1 MNARTVAVT
10 GATGFLGRHLVKRLA
25 EDGWT
30 VRLLTRRDV
39 LCSEWRN
46 ITPQIVIGDV
56 RDPEA
61 MRRLCVGADL
71 LVHAAGLIKAS
82 GRPAFD
88 AVNVEGARHAARA
101 ALAADAMMILISS
114 LAAREPALSDYAAS
128 KHAGEGVAQAILG
141 EKLTIV
147 RPPALYG
154 PGDRETFALFAAAQS
169 VPFLPVFGETA
180 RLCIAHIEDAAAQIA
195 AACAAPEA
203 GTFALSDARR
213 EGYGWTQ
220 IMTAV
225 GQSAGR
231 NPRLIAIPDW
241 TIRLAAHM
249 CAFLTGGRAIFG
261 PGKARELLHPNW
273 SVAGDAV
280 LNEPPPRYGLTEGFA
295 QTMEWYRGNGWLMG
309 KRSKVAGVTTNA
321 RHSC

>member
-1 MNARTVAVT
+1 MNAGTAAVT

-30 VRLLTRRDV
+30 VRILTRRDV

-56 RDPEA
+56 RDPA
-61 MRRLCVGADL
+61 ALQRLCAGADL

-88 AVNVEGARHAARA
+88 AVNVEGARQA
-101 ALAADAMMILISS
+101 ALAALASDARMILISS
-114 LAAREPALSDYAAS
+114 LAAREPTLSPYAAS
-128 KHAGEGVAQAILG
+128 KRAGEGAAQAVLG
-141 EKLTIV
+141 ERLTIV

-154 PGDRETFALFAAAQS
+154 PGDRETLALFAAAQS
-169 VPFLPVFGETA
+169 APFLPVFSKAA
-180 RLCIAHIEDAAAQIA
+180 RICVAHVEDAAAQIVV
-195 AACAAPEA
+195 ACAAPPA

-213 EGYGWTQ
+213 EGYEWTQ

-231 NPRLIAIPDW
+231 KPRLIAIPDW

-280 LNEPPPRYGLTEGFA
+280 LSEPPPRYGLTEGFA
-295 QTMEWYRGNGWLMG
+295 QTMEWYRGNGWLMS

-321 RHSC
+321 RQSC